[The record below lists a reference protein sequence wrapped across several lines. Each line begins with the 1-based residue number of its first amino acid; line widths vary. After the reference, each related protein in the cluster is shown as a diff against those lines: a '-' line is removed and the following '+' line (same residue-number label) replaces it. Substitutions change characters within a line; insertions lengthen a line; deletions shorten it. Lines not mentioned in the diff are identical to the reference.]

1 IYLLHRIQDEVHRF
15 AITFHRQTRQK
26 TGLKSILDDI
36 DGIGNKRKTL
46 LLRSFGSIKK
56 MKEATLEDFK
66 NIGIPENV
74 AKNLHEQLHK

>member
-1 IYLLHRIQDEVHRF
+1 MRF
-15 AITFHRQTRQK
+15 TDSQSHFIDKHVKRQA
-26 TGLKSILDDI
+26 LKSILDDI

-66 NIGIPENV
+66 NIGISENV